1 MLFLSRKSLVV
12 TAVAVVCALSLVS
25 CKGFFVDPTLS
36 SIEVKPASPQ
46 VAVGT
51 TAPLQAIGHYSD
63 NIDRDITSKVT
74 WATVPSSS
82 TFFTI
87 NKAGVVTGVAVTPAN
102 STDGVTATLGT
113 TASPTK
119 VVTVTASA
127 LTQITIDGNASP
139 SIATTG
145 GTAQYTATGHYADGS
160 TQSLTA
166 TVAWDT
172 SDHTVATIA
181 TAPAANPGQ
190 ATLLKAGNITITASQ
205 GSVPASLAVSVSN

>member
-1 MLFLSRKSLVV
+1 MLCLSRKSLVV

-36 SIEVKPASPQ
+36 SIEIRPASPS
-46 VAVGT
+46 VAVNAT
-51 TAPLQAIGHYSD
+51 TPLQAIGHYSD

-74 WATVPSSS
+74 WATVPSPSA
-82 TFFTI
+82 FFTI
-87 NKAGVVTGVAVTPAN
+87 NQAGVVSGVAVTPSG

-113 TASPTK
+113 TVSPK
-119 VVTVTASA
+119 QVVAVTATA
-127 LTQITIDGNASP
+127 LTGITIDGNASP

-145 GTAQYTATGHYADGS
+145 GTTQYTATGHYADGT

-166 TVAWDT
+166 TVKWESSDT
-172 SDHTVATIA
+172 TVATIA

-190 ATLLKAGNITITASQ
+190 ATLLKAGSTTIKASQ
-205 GSVPASLAVSVSN
+205 GAFSPTLAVTVQN